1 MAEFADRP
9 ELTRVLPLVT
19 GLVGIDPIKGGSVNL
34 IPYVFG
40 YMDYPNAVAAE
51 TASDVEIM
59 VWESTASRS
68 YYESVAAAIPVVQS
82 AYVETVNPQRVI
94 VEFDNAVTMDN
105 ADSFALTGTFGGT
118 IDRVEVNP
126 SPNVIDIY
134 LSQALATANAL
145 NVVHTLA
152 GGSDLRHKL
161 VPIYKVADFTQ
172 AVTNNVDIGS
182 VAITTASGDTVT
194 PAVVT
199 FDGDF
204 SVGVSMIGQS
214 TTDVDGVYQ
223 YSMAATVS
231 NMTAL
236 DMCIAFVDAANLE
249 TATSGVD
256 WTTNGATAEA
266 RAVGTNATVDLALF
280 FLA

>member
-1 MAEFADRP
+1 
-9 ELTRVLPLVT
+9 
-19 GLVGIDPIKGGSVNL
+19 
-34 IPYVFG
+34 
-40 YMDYPNAVAAE
+40 VAAE

-82 AYVETVNPQRVI
+82 AYVETVNQQRVI
-94 VEFDNAVTMDN
+94 VEFNNAVTMDN

-134 LSQALATANAL
+134 LSQALATANTL
-145 NVVHTLA
+145 NVVHTA
-152 GGSDLRHKL
+152 IGGSDLRHKL
-161 VPIYKVADFTQ
+161 VGTHKVADFTQ
-172 AVTNNVDIGS
+172 AVTNNVELAS
-182 VAITTASGDTVT
+182 VVITTASGNTVT
-194 PAVVT
+194 PAVIT

-204 SVGVSMIGQS
+204 GVGVSMVGQS

-223 YSMAATVS
+223 YSLPDTVS

-266 RAVGTNATVDLALF
+266 LAVATNTTVDLSAFVLS
-280 FLA
+280 